1 MAYSFKNNIA
11 QKKLTQSK
19 LKLTHP
25 TQIKL
30 TLKLDSNASHC
41 SGLKTLESSYKT
53 SSMNEL
59 AHNHPKLRH
68 SNELSGGVLPMN
80 SLQESSPVI

>member
-1 MAYSFKNNIA
+1 MAYLFKNNLA

-30 TLKLDSNASHC
+30 TLKLDSNVISI
-41 SGLKTLESSYKT
+41 
-53 SSMNEL
+53 
-59 AHNHPKLRH
+59 
-68 SNELSGGVLPMN
+68 LSRLMFLG
-80 SLQESSPVI
+80 

>member
-1 MAYSFKNNIA
+1 MAYPFKNNLA
-11 QKKLTQSK
+11 KKKLTQSK

-30 TLKLDSNASHC
+30 TLKLDSNASHY

-68 SNELSGGVLPMN
+68 SNELSGGFLPMN
-80 SLQESSPVI
+80 SLQESSSEI